1 MPLGDLLRRGQ
12 TCMTVQLALSKPKT
26 DTGMREWPI
35 FWVWIPVAP
44 IPTR

>member
-12 TCMTVQLALSKPKT
+12 TCARRDLALFIPIT